1 MADFK
6 FIEAEQLDTHLVR
19 SGGLKLVHFGSSL
32 VTSCNFMRRS
42 LSIISPEFQNHLQMI
57 EVELQLSQ
65 VEVVQRFQ
73 VRSLPTILIFDG
85 VQVVERLERIL
96 LPAELRQ
103 FLQDTVS
110 FHAVPEILPKPEE
123 PGPPSQI

>member
-6 FIEAEQLDTHLVR
+6 FMDAGNLDTHLTTTA
-19 SGGLKLVHFGSSL
+19 GLQLVHFGSSL

-42 LSIISPEFQNHLQMI
+42 LSIISPEFQGDLQMI
-57 EVELQLSQ
+57 EIELQLTQ

-73 VRSLPTILIFDG
+73 VRSLPTILIFNGD
-85 VQVVERLERIL
+85 QIVERLERIL

-110 FHAVPEILPKPEE
+110 FHSESGIIPNPKDQE
-123 PGPPSQI
+123 SSS

>member
-6 FIEAEQLDTHLVR
+6 FIDAAFLDAHLR
-19 SGGLKLVHFGSSL
+19 STGGLQLVHFGSSL

-42 LSIISPEFQNHLQMI
+42 LSIISPEFQGTLPMI
-57 EVELQLSQ
+57 EVELQLTQ
-65 VEVVQRFQ
+65 VDVVQRYQ
-73 VRSLPTILIFDG
+73 VRSLPTILVFNGIE
-85 VQVVERLERIL
+85 VVERLERIL

-110 FHAVPEILPKPEE
+110 FHSIPQRLPKSEDK
-123 PGPPSQI
+123 GPSS

>member
-19 SGGLKLVHFGSSL
+19 NGGLKLVHFGSSL

-73 VRSLPTILIFDG
+73 VRSLPTILIYDG
-85 VQVVERLERIL
+85 EVVERLERIL

-110 FHAVPEILPKPEE
+110 FHAIPEILPKPEE
-123 PGPPSQI
+123 PGPSSQI

>member
-6 FIEAEQLDTHLVR
+6 FIDAEFLDQYIQS
-19 SGGLKLVHFGSSL
+19 SGGLQLVHFGSSL

-42 LSIISPEFQNHLQMI
+42 LSIISPEFQGALQMI
-57 EVELQLSQ
+57 EVELQLTQ
-65 VEVVQRFQ
+65 VEVVQRYQ
-73 VRSLPTILIFDG
+73 VRSLPTILIFNG
-85 VQVVERLERIL
+85 QNVVERLERIL

-110 FHAVPEILPKPEE
+110 YHAVPQSLPKPKD
-123 PGPPSQI
+123 PGSQQ